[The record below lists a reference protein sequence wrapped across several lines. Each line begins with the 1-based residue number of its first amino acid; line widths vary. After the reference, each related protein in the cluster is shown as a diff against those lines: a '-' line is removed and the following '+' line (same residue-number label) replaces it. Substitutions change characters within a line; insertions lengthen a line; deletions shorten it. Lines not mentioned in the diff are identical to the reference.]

1 MAIDQLGRDSVEQ
14 SRQQLGYSQQLT
26 QELGQQQTLAA
37 QLNATYGNSVYEVKR
52 IIEEFKTARNEASE
66 LSEAIKEQLEALKK
80 TNEFS
85 SRYADLNEKIKK
97 AGKEF
102 NDNRTKSIDLESNL
116 GSQAQKLAQQYV
128 DGLTARYKIDEKIN
142 ELAEKKFAFEDT
154 LRNTTNQVL
163 INQAREEY
171 FQAGLIVEKLKDQL
185 EVVSQ
190 INEGEGNLL
199 SNLSEEEKI
208 QLHQFAIL
216 QKQMDVSRNIVRN
229 HQNELDIL
237 KKQLTPWQKLVS
249 YAMLYID
256 KLKEFPGVKAS
267 LDFITT
273 QLNTIGISF
282 QAILKNVLALDK
294 TLTDFGKSVQV
305 SKEGARAL
313 ADSFQSVSHEA
324 SEINSNVSSAQAS
337 IRNQIEA
344 NNELNTSLGTGAL
357 FTKQT
362 RLDQIELVKG
372 MGLQAETGAKL
383 YQLGK
388 LNGMTAHQT
397 AAAIGDQVVNVRKAT
412 GVTLDYR
419 KILTDVSK
427 VSGQLAVQYKNNPEL
442 IAQAV
447 TQAHLLGL
455 ELQQTAK
462 MGSSLVD
469 DFAGSLGRELE
480 AELLTGKRLN
490 LEQARYYALM
500 GDSAK
505 AAKELMDNVGG
516 IEEFQKLNVLQ
527 QKSLAASIGLST
539 DELSD
544 ALFKQEQ
551 LKGTSFETAAAFEEA
566 ARAAAR
572 TGDYTKLNAEL
583 ARAANGEELT
593 KQASQISNQEKF
605 QMAIEK
611 LQETLANTVNGPL
624 GKFLDKFSALVSSA
638 KGLQTIFGAIA
649 AIISVKM
656 TAGLLSLGKG
666 MLSLTKAGA
675 KFARTASFGASAAS
689 FGLGLAAAIA
699 AYALADAAISS
710 IMGGD
715 DEGGGISGGGGGSS
729 TGVKVPNSGAK
740 GSETIQISL
749 VNENTTYVGGQKM
762 SQFNTESQK
771 TINTRTS

>member
-37 QLNATYGNSVYEVKR
+37 QLNATYGNSVSEVKR
-52 IIEEFKTARNEASE
+52 ISEEFKTARNEASE

-128 DGLTARYKIDEKIN
+128 DGLTARYKIDEKLN
-142 ELAEKKFAFEDT
+142 ELAEKKFAYEDT
-154 LRNTTNQVL
+154 LRNTTNPDL
-163 INQAREEY
+163 IRQAREEY
-171 FQAGLIVEKLKDQL
+171 FQAGLIVKKLKDQL

-208 QLHQFAIL
+208 QLQQFAIL

-237 KKQLTPWQKLVS
+237 TKQLTPWQKIVS
-249 YAMLYID
+249 YAMLYVD

-305 SKEGARAL
+305 SKEGAREL
-313 ADSFQSVSHEA
+313 ASSFQEA
-324 SEINSNVSSAQAS
+324 SFRASELNSNVSSAQAS
-337 IRNQIEA
+337 IKNQIEA
-344 NNELNTSLGTGAL
+344 NNELNASLGTGAL
-357 FTKQT
+357 FTAQS
-362 RLDQIELVKG
+362 RMDQIEIVKG
-372 MGLQAETGAKL
+372 MGLQAEVGSKL

-462 MGSSLVD
+462 MGSNLVD

-490 LEQARYYALM
+490 LEQARYLALM
-500 GDSAK
+500 GDSAG

-516 IEEFQKLNVLQ
+516 IEEFQRLNVLQ
-527 QKSLAASIGLST
+527 QKSLAAAIGLST

-551 LKGTSFETAAAFEEA
+551 LKGTSFETAAAFEET

-572 TGDYTKLNAEL
+572 TGDYTKLNAEI

-611 LQETLANTVNGPL
+611 LQETLANMVNGPL
-624 GKFLDKFSALVSSA
+624 GLMIDKIATLTSKAGFLK
-638 KGLQTIFGAIA
+638 TIMAGIA
-649 AIISVKM
+649 AIISINIVG
-656 TAGLLSLGKG
+656 GLISVGKG
-666 MLSLTKAGA
+666 IAA
-675 KFARTASFGASAAS
+675 VIPKFAALAAEATFMNS
-689 FGLGLAAAIA
+689 LLTFGLGLAVAAA
-699 AYALADAAISS
+699 AAGIGYS
-710 IMGGD
+710 IINSLSDGEANVSGAGGG
-715 DEGGGISGGGGGSS
+715 GGGISI
-729 TGVKVPNSGAK
+729 PNSGARGDK
-740 GSETIQISL
+740 NININL

-771 TINTRTS
+771 TINTRVS

>member
-37 QLNATYGNSVYEVKR
+37 QLNATYGNSVSEVKR
-52 IIEEFKTARNEASE
+52 ISEEFKTARNEASE

-142 ELAEKKFAFEDT
+142 ELAEKKFAYEDT
-154 LRNTTNQVL
+154 LRNTTNPDL
-163 INQAREEY
+163 IRQAREEY
-171 FQAGLIVEKLKDQL
+171 FQAGLIVKKLKDQL

-208 QLHQFAIL
+208 QLQQFAIL

-237 KKQLTPWQKLVS
+237 TKQLTPWQKIVS
-249 YAMLYID
+249 YAMLYVD

-305 SKEGARAL
+305 SKEGARAI
-313 ADSFQSVSHEA
+313 ASSFEEA
-324 SEINSNVSSAQAS
+324 SFRASEFNSNVSSAQAS

-344 NNELNTSLGTGAL
+344 NNELNTSLGTGAR
-357 FTKQT
+357 FTIQS
-362 RLDQIELVKG
+362 RMDQIEIVKG
-372 MGLQAETGAKL
+372 MGLQAEVGSKL

-397 AAAIGDQVVNVRKAT
+397 AAAIGDQVVNIRKAT
-412 GVTLDYR
+412 GITLDYR

-490 LEQARYYALM
+490 LEQARYLALM
-500 GDSAK
+500 GDSAG

-516 IEEFQKLNVLQ
+516 IEEFQRLNVLQ
-527 QKSLAASIGLST
+527 QKSLASAIGLST

-551 LKGTSFETAAAFEEA
+551 LKGTSFETAAAFEET

-611 LQETLANTVNGPL
+611 LQETLANMVNGPL
-624 GKFLDKFSALVSSA
+624 GLMIDKIATLTSKAGFLKTVMA
-638 KGLQTIFGAIA
+638 GIA
-649 AIISVKM
+649 AIISINIVG
-656 TAGLLSLGKG
+656 GLISVGKG
-666 MLSLTKAGA
+666 IAA
-675 KFARTASFGASAAS
+675 VIPKFAALAAEATFMNS
-689 FGLGLAAAIA
+689 LLTFGLGLAVAAA
-699 AYALADAAISS
+699 AAGIGYS
-710 IMGGD
+710 IINSLSDGEANVSGAGGG
-715 DEGGGISGGGGGSS
+715 GGGISI
-729 TGVKVPNSGAK
+729 PNSGARGDK
-740 GSETIQISL
+740 NININL

-771 TINTRTS
+771 TINTRVS

>member
-37 QLNATYGNSVYEVKR
+37 QLNATYGNSVSEVKR
-52 IIEEFKTARNEASE
+52 ISEEFKTARNEASE

-128 DGLTARYKIDEKIN
+128 DGLTARYKIDEKLN
-142 ELAEKKFAFEDT
+142 ELAEKKFAYEDT
-154 LRNTTNQVL
+154 LRNTTNPDL
-163 INQAREEY
+163 IRQAREEY
-171 FQAGLIVEKLKDQL
+171 FQAGLIVKKLKDQL

-208 QLHQFAIL
+208 QLQQFAIL

-237 KKQLTPWQKLVS
+237 TKQLTPWQKIVS
-249 YAMLYID
+249 YTMLYVD

-305 SKEGARAL
+305 SKEGARAI
-313 ADSFQSVSHEA
+313 ASSFEEA
-324 SEINSNVSSAQAS
+324 SFRASEFNSNVSSAQAS

-344 NNELNTSLGTGAL
+344 NNELNASLGTGAR
-357 FTKQT
+357 FTIQS
-362 RLDQIELVKG
+362 RMDQIEIVKG
-372 MGLQAETGAKL
+372 MGLQAEVGSKL

-490 LEQARYYALM
+490 LEQARYLALM
-500 GDSAK
+500 GDSAG

-516 IEEFQKLNVLQ
+516 IEEFQRLNVLQ
-527 QKSLAASIGLST
+527 QKSLAAAIGLST

-572 TGDYTKLNAEL
+572 TGDYTKLNAEI

-611 LQETLANTVNGPL
+611 LQETLANMVNGPL
-624 GKFLDKFSALVSSA
+624 GLMIDKIATLTSKAGFLKTVMA
-638 KGLQTIFGAIA
+638 GIA
-649 AIISVKM
+649 AIISINIVG
-656 TAGLLSLGKG
+656 GLISVGKG
-666 MLSLTKAGA
+666 IASSIQ
-675 KFARTASFGASAAS
+675 KFAFLAAEATFFNS
-689 FGLGLAAAIA
+689 LMTFGLGLAVAAA
-699 AYALADAAISS
+699 AAGIGYSIINSLSDGEANVSAA
-710 IMGGD
+710 GGG
-715 DEGGGISGGGGGSS
+715 GGGISI
-729 TGVKVPNSGAK
+729 PNSGARGDK
-740 GSETIQISL
+740 NININL

-771 TINTRTS
+771 TINTRVS

>member
-37 QLNATYGNSVYEVKR
+37 QLNATYGNSVSEVKR
-52 IIEEFKTARNEASE
+52 ISEEFKTARNEASE

-142 ELAEKKFAFEDT
+142 ELAEKKFAYEDT
-154 LRNTTNQVL
+154 LRNTTNPDL
-163 INQAREEY
+163 IRQAREEY
-171 FQAGLIVEKLKDQL
+171 FQAGLIVKKLKDQL

-208 QLHQFAIL
+208 QLQQFAIL

-237 KKQLTPWQKLVS
+237 TKQLTPWQKIVS
-249 YAMLYID
+249 YAMLYVD

-305 SKEGARAL
+305 SKEGARAI
-313 ADSFQSVSHEA
+313 ASSFEEA
-324 SEINSNVSSAQAS
+324 SFRASEFNSNVSSAQAS

-344 NNELNTSLGTGAL
+344 NNELNTSLGTGAR
-357 FTKQT
+357 FTIQS
-362 RLDQIELVKG
+362 RMDQIEIVKG
-372 MGLQAETGAKL
+372 MGLQAEVGSKL

-397 AAAIGDQVVNVRKAT
+397 AAAIGDQVVNIRKAT
-412 GVTLDYR
+412 GITLDYR

-490 LEQARYYALM
+490 LEQARYLALM
-500 GDSAK
+500 GDSAG

-516 IEEFQKLNVLQ
+516 IEEFQRLNVLQ
-527 QKSLAASIGLST
+527 QKSLASAIGLST

-551 LKGTSFETAAAFEEA
+551 LKGTSFETAAAFEET

-611 LQETLANTVNGPL
+611 LQETLANMVNGPL
-624 GKFLDKFSALVSSA
+624 GLMIDKIATLTSKAGFLK
-638 KGLQTIFGAIA
+638 TIMAGIA
-649 AIISVKM
+649 AIISINIVG
-656 TAGLLSLGKG
+656 GLISVGKG
-666 MLSLTKAGA
+666 IAA
-675 KFARTASFGASAAS
+675 VIPKFAALAAEATFMNS
-689 FGLGLAAAIA
+689 LLTFGLGLAVAAA
-699 AYALADAAISS
+699 AAGIGYS
-710 IMGGD
+710 IINSLSDGEANVSGAGGG
-715 DEGGGISGGGGGSS
+715 GGGISI
-729 TGVKVPNSGAK
+729 PNSGARGDK
-740 GSETIQISL
+740 NININL

-771 TINTRTS
+771 TINTRVS

>member
-1 MAIDQLGRDSVEQ
+1 MAIDQLQNDSVEK
-14 SRQQLGYSQQLT
+14 SRQQLGYSQQLE
-26 QELGQQQTLAA
+26 QSLDNQKNIAQ
-37 QLNATYGNSVYEVKR
+37 QLNGIYSQNNDA
-52 IIEEFKTARNEASE
+52 FKLFAETIKKSKDEALE
-66 LSEAIKEQLEALKK
+66 LSEAIKNQLEALKK

-85 SRYADLNEKIKK
+85 SRYAELNEKIKR
-97 AGKEF
+97 AGREF
-102 NDNRTKSIDLESNL
+102 NENKEKSINLESNL

-142 ELAEKKFAFEDT
+142 ELTEKRLAYEDAKRT
-154 LRNTTNQVL
+154 GNMVDE
-163 INQAREEY
+163 AREEY
-171 FQAGLIVEKLKDQL
+171 LQAGLIVDQL
-185 EVVSQ
+185 KAQMEVVSQ
-190 INEGEGNLL
+190 INSGHGFLL
-199 SNLSEEEKI
+199 NNLSEEEI
-208 QLHQFAIL
+208 LQLQQFAL
-216 QKQMDVSRNIVRN
+216 YQKQMDVSRNIVRN
-229 HQNELDIL
+229 HQDELDIL
-237 KKQLTPWQKLVS
+237 EKQLTPWQKMVS
-249 YAMLYID
+249 YATLYIN
-256 KLKEFPGVKAS
+256 KFKELPGVKVS
-267 LDFITT
+267 LDFINT

-305 SKEGARAL
+305 SKEGARAI
-313 ADSFQSVSHEA
+313 ASSFEEA
-324 SEINSNVSSAQAS
+324 SFRASEFNSNVSSAQAS

-344 NNELNTSLGTGAL
+344 NNELNTSLGTGAR
-357 FTKQT
+357 FTIQS
-362 RLDQIELVKG
+362 RMDQIEIVKG
-372 MGLQAETGAKL
+372 MGLQAEVGSKL

-397 AAAIGDQVVNVRKAT
+397 AAAIGDQVVNIRKAT
-412 GVTLDYR
+412 GITLDYR

-490 LEQARYYALM
+490 LEQARYLALM
-500 GDSAK
+500 GDSAG

-516 IEEFQKLNVLQ
+516 IEEFQRLNVLQ
-527 QKSLAASIGLST
+527 QKSLASAIGLST

-551 LKGTSFETAAAFEEA
+551 LKGTSFETAAAFEET

-611 LQETLANTVNGPL
+611 LQETLANMVNGPL
-624 GKFLDKFSALVSSA
+624 GLMIDKIATLTSKAGFLKTVMA
-638 KGLQTIFGAIA
+638 GIA
-649 AIISVKM
+649 AIISINIVGGLISVGKSV
-656 TAGLLSLGKG
+656 AGVIK
-666 MLSLTKAGA
+666 
-675 KFARTASFGASAAS
+675 KFAFLNAEATFFNSLMT
-689 FGLGLAAAIA
+689 FGLGLAVAAA
-699 AYALADAAISS
+699 AAGIGYSIINSLSDGEANVSAA
-710 IMGGD
+710 GGG
-715 DEGGGISGGGGGSS
+715 GGGISI
-729 TGVKVPNSGAK
+729 PNSGARGDK
-740 GSETIQISL
+740 NININL

-771 TINTRTS
+771 TINTRVS

>member
-37 QLNATYGNSVYEVKR
+37 QLNATYGNSVSEVKR
-52 IIEEFKTARNEASE
+52 ISEEFKTARNEASE

-128 DGLTARYKIDEKIN
+128 DGLTARYKIDEKLN
-142 ELAEKKFAFEDT
+142 ELAEKKFAYEDT
-154 LRNTTNQVL
+154 LRNTTNPDL
-163 INQAREEY
+163 IRQAREEY
-171 FQAGLIVEKLKDQL
+171 FQAGLIVKKLKDQL

-208 QLHQFAIL
+208 QLQQFAIL

-237 KKQLTPWQKLVS
+237 TKQLTPWQKIVS
-249 YAMLYID
+249 YAMLYVD

-305 SKEGARAL
+305 SKEGARAI
-313 ADSFQSVSHEA
+313 ASSFEEA
-324 SEINSNVSSAQAS
+324 SFRASEFNSNVSSAQAS

-344 NNELNTSLGTGAL
+344 NNELNTSLGTGAR
-357 FTKQT
+357 FTIQS
-362 RLDQIELVKG
+362 RMDQIEIVKG
-372 MGLQAETGAKL
+372 MGLQAEVGSKL

-397 AAAIGDQVVNVRKAT
+397 AAAIGDQVVNIRKAT
-412 GVTLDYR
+412 GITLDYR

-490 LEQARYYALM
+490 LEQARYLALM
-500 GDSAK
+500 GDSAG

-516 IEEFQKLNVLQ
+516 IEEFQRLNVLQ
-527 QKSLAASIGLST
+527 QKSLASAIGLST

-551 LKGTSFETAAAFEEA
+551 LKGTSFETAAAFEET

-611 LQETLANTVNGPL
+611 LQETLANMVNGPL
-624 GKFLDKFSALVSSA
+624 GLMIDKIATLTSKAGFLKTVMA
-638 KGLQTIFGAIA
+638 GIA
-649 AIISVKM
+649 AIISINIVG
-656 TAGLLSLGKG
+656 GLISVGKG
-666 MLSLTKAGA
+666 IAA
-675 KFARTASFGASAAS
+675 VIPKFAALAAEATFMNS
-689 FGLGLAAAIA
+689 LLTFGLGLAVAAA
-699 AYALADAAISS
+699 AAGIGYS
-710 IMGGD
+710 IINSLSDGEANVSGAGGG
-715 DEGGGISGGGGGSS
+715 GGGISI
-729 TGVKVPNSGAK
+729 PNSGARGDK
-740 GSETIQISL
+740 NININL

-771 TINTRTS
+771 TINTRVS